1 MNKTRKLILYYSS
14 DRIDKKNKFIV
25 NYKLFKKELD
35 IRNVSFIK
43 KRNNDR
49 KQLFN
54 ISLYGYDGQL
64 KYVSNKINCI
74 PDIVK
79 KIDEM
84 PIGKN
89 ERNKNEKIKSIEL
102 YTNAHPNTTIKGTGY
117 KNKETAEK
125 TLVLIQKKTKKYQ
138 FLIINILYQIA
149 KYHKHQTKGMK
160 DAMKVFGKWL
170 NHYKKTN
177 KKMNKKINKK
187 MNKINKMN
195 KMKKNQKKKTKKN

>member
-1 MNKTRKLILYYSS
+1 MNKIRKLILYYSS
-14 DRIDKKNKFIV
+14 DQINKKNKFII
-25 NYKLFKKELD
+25 NYKLYKKELD

-54 ISLYGYDGQL
+54 ISLYGYDGKL

-74 PDIVK
+74 PAIIK
-79 KIDEM
+79 KIDSM
-84 PIGKN
+84 PFGKIEKN
-89 ERNKNEKIKSIEL
+89 EGKIEKNKNEKIKSIEL
-102 YTNAHPNTTIKGTGY
+102 YTNAHPKSTVHGTGY

-125 TLVLIQKKTKKYQ
+125 TLLLIQKKTKKYQ
-138 FLIINILYQIA
+138 FLIINVLYQRA

-170 NHYKKTN
+170 NQYDKD
-177 KKMNKKINKK
+177 KKIGKVKK
-187 MNKINKMN
+187 SKEKNE
-195 KMKKNQKKKTKKN
+195 KK

>member
-1 MNKTRKLILYYSS
+1 MNKIRKLILYYSS
-14 DRIDKKNKFIV
+14 DQINKKNKFII
-25 NYKLFKKELD
+25 NYKLYKKELD

-54 ISLYGYDGQL
+54 ISLYGYDGKL

-74 PDIVK
+74 PAIIK
-79 KIDEM
+79 KIDSMTFGKIE
-84 PIGKN
+84 KN
-89 ERNKNEKIKSIEL
+89 EGKIEKNKNEKIKSIEL
-102 YTNAHPNTTIKGTGY
+102 YTNAHPKSTVHGTGY

-125 TLVLIQKKTKKYQ
+125 TLLLIQKKTKKYQ
-138 FLIINILYQIA
+138 FLIINILYQRA

-177 KKMNKKINKK
+177 KKFL
-187 MNKINKMN
+187 
-195 KMKKNQKKKTKKN
+195 

>member
-1 MNKTRKLILYYSS
+1 MNKIRKLILYYSS
-14 DRIDKKNKFIV
+14 DQINKKNKFII
-25 NYKLFKKELD
+25 NYKLYKKELD

-54 ISLYGYDGQL
+54 ISLYGYDGKL

-74 PDIVK
+74 PAIIK
-79 KIDEM
+79 KIDSM
-84 PIGKN
+84 PFGKN

-102 YTNAHPNTTIKGTGY
+102 YTNAHPKSTVHGTGY

-125 TLVLIQKKTKKYQ
+125 TLLLIQKKTKKYQ
-138 FLIINILYQIA
+138 FLIINVLYQRA

-160 DAMKVFGKWL
+160 DAMKVFRKWL
-170 NHYKKTN
+170 NQYDKD
-177 KKMNKKINKK
+177 KKIGKVKK
-187 MNKINKMN
+187 SKE
-195 KMKKNQKKKTKKN
+195 KNEKN